1 MEKDLLQAVIKV
13 ESEIQQAVES
23 ERKKAAEWLESV
35 RISLSQKLE
44 IKKQQLDEEYTKSLE
59 TTCQQCEIKAKKEI
73 DGINEMADNLQ
84 NLSDDILQELVRDHL
99 LEILPET
106 QG

>member
-35 RISLSQKLE
+35 RISLSQELE
-44 IKKQQLDEEYTKSLE
+44 IKKQQLDEEYTQSLE
-59 TTCQQCEIKAKKEI
+59 TTCQQSEIKAKKEI
-73 DGINEMADNLQ
+73 DNINAMADNLQ
-84 NLSDDILQELVRDHL
+84 NLSDDILQELVRDYL
-99 LEILPET
+99 LEILPEK
-106 QG
+106 

>member
-35 RISLSQKLE
+35 RISLSQELE
-44 IKKQQLDEEYTKSLE
+44 IKKQQLDEEYTQSLE
-59 TTCQQCEIKAKKEI
+59 ATCQQSEIKAKKEI
-73 DGINEMADNLQ
+73 DDINAMADNLQ
-84 NLSDDILQELVRDHL
+84 NLSDDILQELVRDYL
-99 LEILPET
+99 LEILPEK
-106 QG
+106 

>member
-1 MEKDLLQAVIKV
+1 MEKDLLQAIIKV

-35 RISLSQKLE
+35 RISLSQELE
-44 IKKQQLDEEYTKSLE
+44 IKKQQLDSEYTRSLE
-59 TTCQQCEIKAKKEI
+59 ITCQQCEFQAKKEI

-84 NLSDDILQELVRDHL
+84 NLSENILQELVRGYIQ
-99 LEILPET
+99 EILPEK